1 MKPLLKF
8 EELRIKKAQLNEE
21 ASVPDL
27 TDGQILQNRMKFF
40 LDEEDEI
47 YEGYGR
53 LAGSWPYRQFSC
65 YTRRLREENVK
76 AAILENDYLK
86 AVFLPEY
93 GGRLWSLWT
102 NRRTEAFC
110 IPTRCCGSPTLRCG
124 MPGLRVAWN
133 GMWA

>member
-1 MKPLLKF
+1 MQHLCMYECMKKGEKDMKPLLKF

-53 LAGSWPYRQFSC
+53 PRFW
-65 YTRRLREENVK
+65 K
-76 AAILENDYLK
+76 MI
-86 AVFLPEY
+86 
-93 GGRLWSLWT
+93 
-102 NRRTEAFC
+102 
-110 IPTRCCGSPTLRCG
+110 I
-124 MPGLRVAWN
+124 
-133 GMWA
+133 